1 MKRNT
6 HEANQQM
13 LDHLASGQLSRRGFL
28 TGATAAALLAACRAL
43 PGGDHALSAGANQA
57 RNQAQLAGSYDY
69 IVVGAGASGSV
80 IAGEL
85 ASRGLD
91 VLVIESGGADT
102 APTIAN
108 PSVWFYNVGGPL
120 DWSLPLAPSP
130 STANRTIKM
139 ALGRVVGGG
148 SSINAMVWARGM
160 ARDYDGWAQGGAA
173 GWAFKDVL
181 PMFKAQEDWE
191 GGANE

>member
-1 MKRNT
+1 AGERVALEAR
-6 HEANQQM
+6 HEAQHPRSEATGSRSDRERTDVEAR
-13 LDHLASGQLSRRGFL
+13 LFDWRHGGGPVRSLPLAPRRRPGAVRRGQP
-28 TGATAAALLAACRAL
+28 GAQPGAARRLVRLQRRRR
-43 PGGDHALSAGANQA
+43 G
-57 RNQAQLAGSYDY
+57 R
-69 IVVGAGASGSV
+69 VGSV

-85 ASRGLD
+85 ARRGVD

-108 PSVWFYNVGGPL
+108 PIVWFYNVGGPL

-130 STANRTIKM
+130 ATANRTIKM

-160 ARDYDGWAQGGAA
+160 ARDYDGWARDGAA
-173 GWAFKDVL
+173 GW
-181 PMFKAQEDWE
+181 
-191 GGANE
+191 